1 MPAPSIIAITKIR
14 RVRVQTTGNQP
25 LEANTRPNHPQ
36 AALPSARP
44 HQFSQKS
51 CKSPGNALHCSLQP
65 SFTPAAPPQLDTLR
79 PMKTVCPSCTPPPTT
94 PPPSTPRPPPHA
106 LPGLAASVRCPQY
119 TRNRFSVRPGSSQI
133 VSDRLRSSEIVR
145 AHRRP
150 SPAVPAELPQCSP
163 DSVRQSGKKSVIPR
177 HFASKYD
184 PTRPGQKTVPDLPR
198 PYRYSTNLKRP
209 NRHADRHEMAVNDRQ
224 ERRAIRDKKLFFRV
238 TLDDIWGHWGTYV
251 PLARPARPGN
261 ALPGAPRKSAPGSVP
276 LHATEHAR
284 KQAKNGEQ
292 RPPHRDRASARK
304 DFLSVDISR
313 LWSTLVDFC
322 RLLSTQTPCT
332 RAQRNAR
339 RLSYPPRPPEQY
351 HAP

>member
-14 RVRVQTTGNQP
+14 RIRVQTTVNQP
-25 LEANTRPNHPQ
+25 LQANTRPNHPQ

-51 CKSPGNALHCSLQP
+51 CKSPGNALHCPLQP

-79 PMKTVCPSCTPPPTT
+79 PMKTVCPSCTPPPIT
-94 PPPSTPRPPPHA
+94 PIPPPHA
-106 LPGLAASVRCPQY
+106 LPGLAASVRCPQF
-119 TRNRFSVRPGSSQI
+119 TRNRSSVRPG
-133 VSDRLRSSEIVR
+133 SSEIVR

-150 SPAVPAELPQCSP
+150 SPALPAELPRCSP
-163 DSVRQSGKKSVIPR
+163 DSARQTGKKSVIPR

-184 PTRPGQKTVPDLPR
+184 PTRPGQKTLLDLPR

-238 TLDDIWGHWGTYV
+238 TLDDIGGHWGTYV

-261 ALPGAPRKSAPGSVP
+261 ALPAAPRKSTPASVP

-284 KQAKNGEQ
+284 KQAKVANND
-292 RPPHRDRASARK
+292 HRKRTVHPRENIFYRSTLTDIDRLWSTLT
-304 DFLSVDISR
+304 DFGR
-313 LWSTLVDFC
+313 LWSTLVDPNAP
-322 RLLSTQTPCT
+322 SAGTTQCAATLAPAAPTGTIPCPL
-332 RAQRNAR
+332 R
-339 RLSYPPRPPEQY
+339 
-351 HAP
+351 